1 MSAGS
6 GLRREEDPM
15 GLFTPRPLCPQAQ
28 LAEDELKKDL
38 AGAKAFGAVRLGEK
52 ALYLPGIPARRYVP
66 LPWVQRVWLRM
77 MEASVQGE
85 FIQPLLVVT
94 YPGGQVQIEVE
105 HRREVDQLLEALK
118 AQPGLPLGREYPAP
132 RAVTVAQMKEL
143 ERRADAAGLPYR
155 QMMENAGCMAAR
167 LALGQWP
174 AARTAAVL
182 CGRGNNGGDGFVAA
196 RWLANAGLAV
206 RIYLLE
212 GEPVTPDAIHNLAL
226 ARQMGLEVLNLT
238 GEALPEEQEHFL
250 RRAELCFDGL
260 YGTGYRF
267 DPARPG
273 VQGLLGRC
281 AGKRVALD
289 LPSGLEA
296 DTGADHTDAPADLT
310 VAFHAPK
317 ACHALAAQRCGKLA
331 LADIGIRRVLT
342 PPAEL

>member
-1 MSAGS
+1 
-6 GLRREEDPM
+6 M

-85 FIQPLLVVT
+85 FIQPLLVVA

-105 HRREVDQLLEALK
+105 HRREVDRLLEALK

-132 RAVTVAQMKEL
+132 EAVTVAQMKEL
-143 ERRADAAGLPYR
+143 ECRADAAGLPYR

-212 GEPVTPDAIHNLAL
+212 GEPVTPDAIHNLGL
-226 ARQMGLEVLNLT
+226 ARKMGLEVLNLT
-238 GEALPEEQEHFL
+238 GDPRDEIILWDAHKMYIYTQDRPAPDGPVYHPEKYPEYS
-250 RRAELCFDGL
+250 ASN
-260 YGTGYRF
+260 YRGEF
-267 DPARPG
+267 SFARWDK
-273 VQGLLGRC
+273 
-281 AGKRVALD
+281 AGD
-289 LPSGLEA
+289 
-296 DTGADHTDAPADLT
+296 
-310 VAFHAPK
+310 
-317 ACHALAAQRCGKLA
+317 
-331 LADIGIRRVLT
+331 
-342 PPAEL
+342 

>member
-1 MSAGS
+1 
-6 GLRREEDPM
+6 M

-85 FIQPLLVVT
+85 FIQPLLVVA

-105 HRREVDQLLEALK
+105 HRREVDRLLEALK

-132 RAVTVAQMKEL
+132 EAVTVAQMKEL
-143 ERRADAAGLPYR
+143 ECRADAAGLPYR

-212 GEPVTPDAIHNLAL
+212 GEPVTPDAIHNLGL
-226 ARQMGLEVLNLT
+226 ARQMGL
-238 GEALPEEQEHFL
+238 
-250 RRAELCFDGL
+250 
-260 YGTGYRF
+260 
-267 DPARPG
+267 
-273 VQGLLGRC
+273 RC
-281 AGKRVALD
+281 
-289 LPSGLEA
+289 
-296 DTGADHTDAPADLT
+296 
-310 VAFHAPK
+310 
-317 ACHALAAQRCGKLA
+317 
-331 LADIGIRRVLT
+331 
-342 PPAEL
+342 

>member
-85 FIQPLLVVT
+85 FIQPLLVVA

-105 HRREVDQLLEALK
+105 HRREVDRLLEALK

-132 RAVTVAQMKEL
+132 EAVTVAQMKEL
-143 ERRADAAGLPYR
+143 ECRADAAGLPYR

-174 AARTAAVL
+174 AARAAAEQRRRRL
-182 CGRGNNGGDGFVAA
+182 CGGPLAGQCGPCGAHLPAGG
-196 RWLANAGLAV
+196 RAG
-206 RIYLLE
+206 
-212 GEPVTPDAIHNLAL
+212 
-226 ARQMGLEVLNLT
+226 
-238 GEALPEEQEHFL
+238 
-250 RRAELCFDGL
+250 
-260 YGTGYRF
+260 
-267 DPARPG
+267 DP
-273 VQGLLGRC
+273 GRH
-281 AGKRVALD
+281 
-289 LPSGLEA
+289 PQSGPC
-296 DTGADHTDAPADLT
+296 PADG
-310 VAFHAPK
+310 P
-317 ACHALAAQRCGKLA
+317 
-331 LADIGIRRVLT
+331 
-342 PPAEL
+342 

>member
-94 YPGGQVQIEVE
+94 YPGGQVQIEAE

-132 RAVTVAQMKEL
+132 QAVTVAQMKEL
-143 ERRADAAGLPYR
+143 
-155 QMMENAGCMAAR
+155 
-167 LALGQWP
+167 
-174 AARTAAVL
+174 
-182 CGRGNNGGDGFVAA
+182 
-196 RWLANAGLAV
+196 
-206 RIYLLE
+206 
-212 GEPVTPDAIHNLAL
+212 
-226 ARQMGLEVLNLT
+226 
-238 GEALPEEQEHFL
+238 
-250 RRAELCFDGL
+250 
-260 YGTGYRF
+260 
-267 DPARPG
+267 
-273 VQGLLGRC
+273 
-281 AGKRVALD
+281 
-289 LPSGLEA
+289 
-296 DTGADHTDAPADLT
+296 
-310 VAFHAPK
+310 
-317 ACHALAAQRCGKLA
+317 
-331 LADIGIRRVLT
+331 
-342 PPAEL
+342 